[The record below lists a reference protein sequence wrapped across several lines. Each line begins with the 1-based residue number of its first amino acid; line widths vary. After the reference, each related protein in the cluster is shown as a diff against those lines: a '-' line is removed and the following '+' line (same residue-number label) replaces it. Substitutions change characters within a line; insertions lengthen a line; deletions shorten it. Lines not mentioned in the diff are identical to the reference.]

1 MKLYESRQRNVDIFY
16 LEDEIDLH
24 YAPALRALFR
34 AKANRRCPAL
44 VVDLSGVPFIDS
56 TGIAV
61 LLEYLR
67 DAAQFGGK
75 FCLAAPTEHVR
86 YVLEIVRLEES
97 IPIFESTAAAIAAV
111 SNGDLPAPI
120 QPLFSAASSTQ
131 TEPFTARRAA

>member
-1 MKLYESRQRNVDIFY
+1 MKLHESRQRNVAIFH

-24 YAPALRALFR
+24 YAPALRALFQ

-67 DAAQFGGK
+67 DASDFGGK
-75 FCLAAPTEHVR
+75 FCLAAPTDHVR
-86 YVLEIVRLEES
+86 HVFEIVRLEES
-97 IPIFESTAAAIAAV
+97 LPIFESTAAAIAAV
-111 SNGDLPAPI
+111 SKGDLPAPI
-120 QPLFSAASSTQ
+120 QPLFSTSEPLTAS
-131 TEPFTARRAA
+131 RAA